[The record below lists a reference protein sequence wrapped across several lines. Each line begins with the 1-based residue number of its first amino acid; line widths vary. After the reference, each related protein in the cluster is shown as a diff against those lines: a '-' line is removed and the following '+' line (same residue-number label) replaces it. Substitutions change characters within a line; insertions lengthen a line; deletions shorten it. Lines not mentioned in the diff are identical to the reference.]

1 MKNRDEL
8 INYNNTNTMKDL
20 IIIIPTLFNRPD
32 LLKDAVNHVKTAIL
46 NTKYSVSLKVVIN
59 SGNEEFD
66 KWETDVKKICSNLQ
80 FNIAKAVNSGVLD
93 EEARYYC
100 FFDEGIRIKDINWIN
115 ILFELY
121 NTKEFNVGSIG
132 VRPHSTRELY
142 CNPIEEVVSKKFNIP
157 YKIENL
163 LWSDGILF
171 FSKEIYKDVNGIDE
185 SYFGDCELQ
194 DFCYKIHIKDKLN
207 YRIFLPIEH
216 KQFGFDRK
224 ISNEDENQ
232 KLINLVMESRKK
244 FSSKWRLQN

>member
-1 MKNRDEL
+1 
-8 INYNNTNTMKDL
+8 MKDL
-20 IIIIPTLFNRPD
+20 IIIIPTLFNRQD
-32 LLKDAVNHVKTAIL
+32 LLKDCVSHITECINNTLL
-46 NTKYSVSLKVVIN
+46 NVSLKVVIN
-59 SGNEEFD
+59 EKSEEFD
-66 KWETDVKKICSNLQ
+66 NWDTNVKKICSNLQ
-80 FNIAKAVNSGVLD
+80 FNIAKAVNSGILD

-115 ILFELY
+115 IIFELY

-142 CNPIEEVVSKKFNIP
+142 CNPIEEDVSKKFNIP

-171 FSKEIYKDVNGIDE
+171 FSKEIYESVNKIDE

-194 DFCYKIHIKDKLN
+194 DFCYKIHMKEKLN

-224 ISNEDENQ
+224 ISNDDENQ